1 MKWFIIERW
10 FNGEKFLYVGRGREE
25 TMKLCKHSYIE
36 TFDFSKK
43 YKYIYKA
50 AQPFREVV
58 FDGKYVLYLFSNIEL
73 NSGVMDF
80 LNDMNLFKFMNNPN
94 IITLYSIKEKI
105 EIL

>member
-1 MKWFIIERW
+1 LKWFVNRW
-10 FNGEKFLYVGRGREE
+10 FNEEKFLYVGRGRTLMYKYDYE
-25 TMKLCKHSYIE
+25 YIIN
-36 TFDFSKK
+36 TSKK

-73 NSGVMDF
+73 SSDVIDF